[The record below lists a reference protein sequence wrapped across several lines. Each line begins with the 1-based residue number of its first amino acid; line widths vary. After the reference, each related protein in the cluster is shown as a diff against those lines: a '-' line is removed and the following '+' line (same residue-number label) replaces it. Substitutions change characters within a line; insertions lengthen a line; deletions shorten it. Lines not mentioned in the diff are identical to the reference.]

1 MIAIT
6 ILLIFLAVM
15 NAGLILF
22 LIYDSYGTQMEFDQI
37 RKDAMEMRDDNA
49 KLREITDSLRAEKIR
64 QMKLKDADE

>member
-22 LIYDSYGTQMEFDQI
+22 LVYDSYGTQMEFDQI
-37 RKDAMEMRDDNA
+37 RKDAMEIKEDNA
-49 KLREITDSLRAEKIR
+49 RLREITETLRAEKIR
-64 QMKLKDADE
+64 QMKLKDEDE

>member
-22 LIYDSYGTQMEFDQI
+22 LVYDSYGTQMAFDQI
-37 RKDAMEMRDDNA
+37 RKDAMEMKEDNA
-49 KLREITDSLRAEKIR
+49 RLREITEKLDAEKIR
-64 QMKLKDADE
+64 QMKLKGNDE

>member
-22 LIYDSYGTQMEFDQI
+22 LVYDSYGTQMEFDQI
-37 RKDAMEMRDDNA
+37 RKDAMKMRDDNA
-49 KLREITDSLRAEKIR
+49 RLREITETLRAEKIR
-64 QMKLKDADE
+64 QMKLKDEDE

>member
-22 LIYDSYGTQMEFDQI
+22 LVYDSYGTQMEFDQI
-37 RKDAMEMRDDNA
+37 RKDAMEMKEDNA
-49 KLREITDSLRAEKIR
+49 KLREITDLLHAEKIR
-64 QMKLKDADE
+64 QMKLKDEDE

>member
-15 NAGLILF
+15 NAGLIMF
-22 LIYDSYGTQMEFDQI
+22 LVYDSYGTQMAFDEI
-37 RKDAMEMRDDNA
+37 RKDAMEMREDNA
-49 KLREITDSLRAEKIR
+49 KLREITDRLHAEKIR

>member
-15 NAGLILF
+15 NAGLIMF
-22 LIYDSYGTQMEFDQI
+22 LVYDSYGTQMEFDQI

-49 KLREITDSLRAEKIR
+49 KLREITDSLYAEKIR
-64 QMKLKDADE
+64 QMKLKDDDE

>member
-22 LIYDSYGTQMEFDQI
+22 LIYDSYSTEMAFDQI
-37 RKDAMEMRDDNA
+37 RKDAMEIKEDNA
-49 KLREITDSLRAEKIR
+49 RLREITEKLHAEKIR
-64 QMKLKDADE
+64 QMKLKDDDE

>member
-22 LIYDSYGTQMEFDQI
+22 LVYDSYGTQMEFDQI
-37 RKDAMEMRDDNA
+37 RKDAMEMREDNDR
-49 KLREITDSLRAEKIR
+49 LREITNRIQAEK
-64 QMKLKDADE
+64 KKFEDDDE

>member
-15 NAGLILF
+15 NAGLIMF
-22 LIYDSYGTQMEFDQI
+22 LVYDSYGTQMAFDQI
-37 RKDAMEMRDDNA
+37 RKDAMEMREDNA
-49 KLREITDSLRAEKIR
+49 KLREITDRLHAEKIR

>member
-22 LIYDSYGTQMEFDQI
+22 LVYDSYGTQMAFDQI
-37 RKDAMEMRDDNA
+37 RKDAMEIKEDNA
-49 KLREITDSLRAEKIR
+49 RLREITEKLRAEKIR
-64 QMKLKDADE
+64 QMKLKDEDE

>member
-22 LIYDSYGTQMEFDQI
+22 LVYDSYGTEIAFDEI
-37 RKDAMEMRDDNA
+37 RKDAMKMREDNA
-49 KLREITDSLRAEKIR
+49 TLREITDRIRAEK
-64 QMKLKDADE
+64 KKSEDDDE

>member
-22 LIYDSYGTQMEFDQI
+22 LVYDSYGTQMAFDQI
-37 RKDAMEMRDDNA
+37 RKDAMEMKEDNA
-49 KLREITDSLRAEKIR
+49 KLREITEKLHAEEIR
-64 QMKLKDADE
+64 QMKLKGNDE

>member
-22 LIYDSYGTQMEFDQI
+22 LVYDSYGTQMAFDQI
-37 RKDAMEMRDDNA
+37 RKDAIEMKEDNA
-49 KLREITDSLRAEKIR
+49 KLREITDLLHAEKIR
-64 QMKLKDADE
+64 QMKLRDDDE

>member
-22 LIYDSYGTQMEFDQI
+22 LVYDSYSTQMEFDQI

-49 KLREITDSLRAEKIR
+49 RLREITETLHVEKIR
-64 QMKLKDADE
+64 QMKLKDDDE

>member
-22 LIYDSYGTQMEFDQI
+22 LIYDSHQTVMAFDEI
-37 RKDAMEMRDDNA
+37 RKDAMEIKEDNA
-49 KLREITDSLRAEKIR
+49 RLREITEKLRAEKIR
-64 QMKLKDADE
+64 QMKLKEEHE

>member
-22 LIYDSYGTQMEFDQI
+22 LVYDSYGTEMAFDQI
-37 RKDAMEMRDDNA
+37 RKDAMEMKEDNA
-49 KLREITDSLRAEKIR
+49 KLREITNRIQAEK
-64 QMKLKDADE
+64 KKFEDDDE

>member
-22 LIYDSYGTQMEFDQI
+22 LVYDSYGTQMEFDQI
-37 RKDAMEMRDDNA
+37 RKDAMEMREDNA
-49 KLREITDSLRAEKIR
+49 RLREITNRIQSEK
-64 QMKLKDADE
+64 KKFEDDDE

>member
-22 LIYDSYGTQMEFDQI
+22 LVYDSYGTQMEFDQI
-37 RKDAMEMRDDNA
+37 RKDAMEMREDNA
-49 KLREITDSLRAEKIR
+49 TLREITNRIQAEK
-64 QMKLKDADE
+64 MKQLKQEEDFE